1 LITGRLSDRFF
12 GLIARTFATRRAVLS
27 VSRHG
32 QRIEQKV
39 GSEAAKGFVCRHLYN
54 RDFLL
59 LSRMDDTSIPSIK
72 RAPIPFAK

>member
-1 LITGRLSDRFF
+1 MSHWQASF
-12 GLIARTFATRRAVLS
+12 RTQLDDAILS
-27 VSRHG
+27 VSRNG

-59 LSRMDDTSIPSIK
+59 LSRMDDISIPSIK
-72 RAPIPFAK
+72 RAPIPFAKSLYLSVWW